1 MNCTTC
7 NAPLE
12 PQARFCR
19 NCGQPVSFAAPSQT
33 ANQQKEAP
41 TILPGQLHIAST
53 PQPTSQAWS
62 QQPLPQQPPIQPQ
75 NQLSPTQPTPYQPN
89 IMNGGAPMQNKVDT
103 PKPRRRRFGC
113 LARSLLSLVLLIAIL
128 AGAWFAIVRPYIRDT
143 ALNKLNSVLDNI
155 VNQLPPQAIQAP
167 SGPFTVQEQ
176 VLNNLLV
183 LESSPNDLVK
193 NPQVHIT
200 PSNIRLEFQINGIPS
215 AVTGVP
221 QVQQNKLV
229 MTNIN
234 VEGLAALFLTPDD
247 IQSLANN
254 HLAQAQQ
261 KLNHPI
267 LSVQLKDKEM
277 ILDLG
282 RANSTVPTLP

>member
-1 MNCTTC
+1 MN
-7 NAPLE
+7 A
-12 PQARFCR
+12 
-19 NCGQPVSFAAPSQT
+19 
-33 ANQQKEAP
+33 
-41 TILPGQLHIAST
+41 
-53 PQPTSQAWS
+53 
-62 QQPLPQQPPIQPQ
+62 
-75 NQLSPTQPTPYQPN
+75 
-89 IMNGGAPMQNKVDT
+89 GAPMQNKVDT

-128 AGAWFAIVRPYIRDT
+128 AGAWFAIVRPYIRDM
-143 ALNKLNSVLDNI
+143 ALTKLNSVLDNI
-155 VNQLPPQAIQAP
+155 VNQVPPQAIQAP
-167 SGPFTVQEQ
+167 PGPFTVQEQ

-200 PSNIRLEFQINGIPS
+200 PSNIRMEFQINGIPS

-221 QVQQNKLV
+221 QVVQNKLV

-234 VEGLAALFLTPDD
+234 VEGLAALILTPDD

-261 KLNHPI
+261 KLNRSI
-267 LSVQLKDKEM
+267 RSVQLKDQEM
-277 ILDLG
+277 VLDLG
-282 RANSTVPTLP
+282 PANSTVPTLP